1 MKNNNIRFISYRTYL
16 IHPPSDFNDLGCE
29 PLTEIIIIGINH
41 KTAPVELRE
50 KLSFTES
57 QLTRSLAFCREQ
69 SRIYECAI
77 LTTCNRT
84 EIYAVG
90 TDQESLCQLIMQ
102 MLAEIK
108 DIDTEAVR
116 PNLYIYAQDKAVQH
130 LFTVTAGLDSMILG
144 ETQILGQVKDAYAK
158 ANEAGTVSSTFHA
171 LFRQAVT
178 AAKRVQTET
187 GINQN
192 AASVSYAAVELAKK
206 IFGRLDNRTV
216 LILGAGKMSELTLRH
231 LYDQGVKKVIVV
243 NRTKERADKL
253 ADCFGGVAEYFE
265 KRRDCLVQ
273 ADIVISSTGAPHF
286 VLEKEEMMSVM
297 RSRRGKPIF
306 LIDIAV
312 PRDIDPKINDLDNV
326 YLYDIDDLQAV
337 VASNLKDRE
346 HEAVKARLIIREE
359 ISEFQIWFKT
369 QEVTPLIAALRG
381 KAEAIRQAELEVSLG
396 KRLASLSDKEKKHV
410 ENLTKAIVNRILREP
425 VLRIKEFA
433 LDDNSELYVA
443 SLCQLFDLKE
453 GPNGDLQPN
462 WPEEKTEDSK
472 AGGIH

>member
-1 MKNNNIRFISYRTYL
+1 V
-16 IHPPSDFNDLGCE
+16 
-29 PLTEIIIIGINH
+29 TEIIIVGINH

-57 QLTRSLAFCREQ
+57 QLTRSLAFCKEREG
-69 SRIYECAI
+69 IFECVI

-90 TDQESLCQLIMQ
+90 SDETTLQRLIME
-102 MLAEIK
+102 MLSEIK
-108 DIDTEAVR
+108 GIDTNAVR
-116 PNLYIYAQDKAVQH
+116 PNLYIHTQEKAVEH

-144 ETQILGQVKDAYAK
+144 ETQILGQVKDAYSK
-158 ANEAGTVSSTFHA
+158 GNDAGTVSSVFHA

-187 GINQN
+187 AINQN

-216 LILGAGKMSELTLRH
+216 LVLGAGKMSELTLRH

-253 ADCFGGVAEYFE
+253 AACFGGVSEYYE
-265 KRRDCLVQ
+265 KRRDCLIQ

-286 VLEKEEMMSVM
+286 VLDKEEMATVM
-297 RSRRGKPIF
+297 RTRRGKPIF

-312 PRDIDPKINDLDNV
+312 PRDVDPRVNELENV
-326 YLYDIDDLQAV
+326 YLYDIDDLQAA
-337 VASNLKDRE
+337 VASNLKERE
-346 HEAVKARLIIREE
+346 HEAVKARLIIKEE

-369 QEVTPLIAALRG
+369 QEVTPLIAALRR
-381 KAEAIRQAELEVSLG
+381 KAEFIRQTELEVSL
-396 KRLASLSDKEKKHV
+396 KKLANLSEKEKKNV
-410 ENLTKAIVNRILREP
+410 ENLTRAIVNRILKEP

-433 LDDNSELYVA
+433 LEDKSDIYVA
-443 SLCQLFDLKE
+443 SLCQLFDLQE
-453 GPNGDLQPN
+453 GLNDQVQSRFTG
-462 WPEEKTEDSK
+462 EEQVSTSAE
-472 AGGIH
+472 GGHQ

>member
-1 MKNNNIRFISYRTYL
+1 VTEL
-16 IHPPSDFNDLGCE
+16 I
-29 PLTEIIIIGINH
+29 TVGINH

-50 KLSFTES
+50 KLSFSDS
-57 QLTRSLAFCREQ
+57 QLTRSLAFCK
-69 SRIYECAI
+69 ECEPITECVI

-84 EIYAVG
+84 EIYAAG
-90 TDQESLCQLIMQ
+90 SDREELLTQIMG

-108 DIDTEAVR
+108 GIDTGAVR
-116 PNLYIYAQDKAVQH
+116 PNLYIHNQEKAVDH

-144 ETQILGQVKDAYAK
+144 ETQILGQVKNAYTLGTA
-158 ANEAGTVSSTFHA
+158 AGTVGSVFHA

-187 GINQN
+187 AINQN

-216 LILGAGKMSELTLRH
+216 LVLGAGKMSELTLRH

-253 ADCFGGVAEYFE
+253 AACFGGVSEYYD
-265 KRRDCLVQ
+265 KRRDCLIE

-286 VLEKEEMMSVM
+286 VLDKEEMASVM
-297 RSRRGKPIF
+297 RTRRGKPIF

-312 PRDIDPKINDLDNV
+312 PRDIDPRVNDLDNV
-326 YLYDIDDLQAV
+326 YLYDIDDLQAA
-337 VASNLKDRE
+337 VASNLKERE
-346 HEAVKARLIIREE
+346 HEAVKARLIIQEE

-369 QEVTPLIAALRG
+369 QEVTPLIAALRR
-381 KAEAIRQAELEVSLG
+381 KAETIRQSELDISLKKLG
-396 KRLASLSDKEKKHV
+396 NLSDKEKKHV
-410 ENLTKAIVNRILREP
+410 DNLTRAIVNRILREP

-433 LDDNSELYVA
+433 LEDKSDLYVA
-443 SLCQLFDLKE
+443 SLCQLFDLEEPVNGQNGHEWPAEDTAGASAE
-453 GPNGDLQPN
+453 GGRP
-462 WPEEKTEDSK
+462 
-472 AGGIH
+472 

>member
-1 MKNNNIRFISYRTYL
+1 ML
-16 IHPPSDFNDLGCE
+16 QV
-29 PLTEIIIIGINH
+29 TEIVIIGINH
-41 KTAPVELRE
+41 KTAHVETRE
-50 KLSFTES
+50 KLAFSES
-57 QLTRSLAFCREQ
+57 QLERSLAFCREN
-69 SRIYECAI
+69 SGISECAI

-84 EIYAVG
+84 EIYATG
-90 TDQESLCQLIMQ
+90 ADQQTITQLIMQ
-102 MLAEIK
+102 MLSEVK
-108 DIDTEAVR
+108 GIDTDEVR
-116 PNLYIYAQDKAVQH
+116 PNLYIHAQEKAVEH
-130 LFTVTAGLDSMILG
+130 LFTVTAGLDSMVLG

-158 ANEAGTVSSTFHA
+158 ATEAGTVGSTFHA
-171 LFRQAVT
+171 LFRQSVT

-187 GINQN
+187 AINQN

-206 IFGRLDNRTV
+206 IFGRLDNRTA

-253 ADCFGGVAEYFE
+253 AACFGGVSEYYE
-265 KRRDCLVQ
+265 KRRDCLIQ

-286 VLEKEEMMSVM
+286 VLDKEEMASVM
-297 RSRRGKPIF
+297 RARRGKPIF

-312 PRDIDPKINDLDNV
+312 PRDIDPKINDLENI

-346 HEAVKARLIIREE
+346 HEAVKARLIMKEE

-369 QEVTPLIAALRG
+369 QEVTPLIAALRR
-381 KAEAIRQAELEVSLG
+381 KAESIRKTELEVSLG
-396 KRLASLSDKEKKHV
+396 KRLANLSDKEKKHV

-433 LDDNSELYVA
+433 LDENSDLYVA
-443 SLCQLFDLKE
+443 SLCQLFDLEE
-453 GPNGDLQPN
+453 GPNGELQPRL
-462 WPEEKTEDSK
+462 PQEQEEAAGSK
-472 AGGIH
+472 AEGAHH

>member
-1 MKNNNIRFISYRTYL
+1 M
-16 IHPPSDFNDLGCE
+16 
-29 PLTEIIIIGINH
+29 TEIVIVGINH

-50 KLSFTES
+50 KLSFSES
-57 QLTRSLAFCREQ
+57 QLVNSLAFCKEKEE
-69 SRIYECAI
+69 ICECVI

-84 EIYAVG
+84 EIYAAG
-90 TDQESLCQLIMQ
+90 GCSETLAANLME
-102 MLAEIK
+102 MLTAIK

-116 PNLYIYAQDKAVQH
+116 PNLYIHKQEKAVTH

-144 ETQILGQVKDAYAK
+144 ETQILGQVKEAYAK
-158 ANEAGTVSSTFHA
+158 ATEAGTVGSVFHA

-187 GINQN
+187 AINQN

-206 IFGRLDNRTV
+206 IFGNLKDRTV
-216 LILGAGKMSELTLRH
+216 MVLGAGKMSELTLRH
-231 LYDQGVKKVIVV
+231 VYDQGVKKVIVV

-253 ADCFGGVAEYFE
+253 AACFGGVSEYYE
-265 KRRDCLVQ
+265 KRRDCLIQ

-286 VLEKEEMMSVM
+286 VLDKEEMAAVM
-297 RSRRGKPIF
+297 RVRRGKPIF

-312 PRDIDPKINDLDNV
+312 PRDIDPKVNELENV

-346 HEAVKARLIIREE
+346 QEAIKARHIIKQE

-369 QEVTPLIAALRG
+369 QEVTPLIAALRR
-381 KAEAIRQAELEVSLG
+381 KAETIRQTELEVSLR
-396 KRLASLSDKEKKHV
+396 KLSNLNDKEKKHV
-410 ENLTKAIVNRILREP
+410 ENLTRAIVNRILREP

-433 LDDNSELYVA
+433 LEDKSDIYVA
-443 SLCQLFDLKE
+443 SLCQLFDLE
-453 GPNGDLQPN
+453 ERPNGEIQPR
-462 WPEEKTEDSK
+462 WHEEEVTGAAAE
-472 AGGIH
+472 GGRS

>member
-1 MKNNNIRFISYRTYL
+1 MCIIIKNPRQL
-16 IHPPSDFNDLGCE
+16 AKPELGCKRV
-29 PLTEIIIIGINH
+29 TEMIIVGINH

-50 KLSFTES
+50 KLSFSET
-57 QLTRSLAFCREQ
+57 QLTRSLSFCKECEGV
-69 SRIYECAI
+69 YECVI

-90 TDQESLCQLIMQ
+90 SDEKTLQALLMQ
-102 MLAEIK
+102 MLSEIK
-108 DIDTEAVR
+108 GIDTEAVG
-116 PNLYIYAQDKAVQH
+116 PNLYLHTQEKAVEH

-144 ETQILGQVKDAYAK
+144 ETQILGQVKDSYAK
-158 ANEAGTVSSTFHA
+158 GTAAGTVGTVFHS

-206 IFGRLDNRTV
+206 IFNHLSNRTV

-243 NRTKERADKL
+243 NRTKERADRL
-253 ADCFGGVAEYFE
+253 AACFGGVSEYYE
-265 KRRDCLVQ
+265 KRRDCLIE

-286 VLEKEEMMSVM
+286 ILDKEEMATVM
-297 RSRRGKPIF
+297 RVRRGKPIF

-312 PRDIDPKINDLDNV
+312 PRDIDPKVNDLENV

-337 VASNLKDRE
+337 VASNMKERE
-346 HEAVKARLIIREE
+346 QEAVRARLIIKEE
-359 ISEFQIWFKT
+359 ISQFQMWFKT
-369 QEVTPLIAALRG
+369 QEVVPLIAALRR
-381 KAEAIRQAELEVSLG
+381 KAETIRQSELEVSL
-396 KRLASLSDKEKKHV
+396 KKLANLSDKEKKNV

-433 LDDNSELYVA
+433 LEDKSEMYVA
-443 SLCQLFDLKE
+443 SLCQLFDLQAATNGQLQLRSTDEDISNATVE
-453 GPNGDLQPN
+453 GGRQ
-462 WPEEKTEDSK
+462 
-472 AGGIH
+472 

>member
-1 MKNNNIRFISYRTYL
+1 M
-16 IHPPSDFNDLGCE
+16 
-29 PLTEIIIIGINH
+29 TEIIVVGINH

-50 KLSFTES
+50 KLSFTDS
-57 QLTRSLAFCREQ
+57 QLTRSLAFCK
-69 SRIYECAI
+69 ECSGVFESVV

-84 EIYAVG
+84 EMYAVG
-90 TDQESLCQLIMQ
+90 PDKDTLLQYIMQ

-108 DIDTEAVR
+108 GIDTEAVR
-116 PNLYIYAQDKAVQH
+116 PNLYIHTQEKAVEH

-158 ANEAGTVSSTFHA
+158 GIDAGTVGSVFHA

-187 GINQN
+187 AINQN

-216 LILGAGKMSELTLRH
+216 LVLGAGKMSELTLRH

-253 ADCFGGVAEYFE
+253 AHCFGGVSEYYE
-265 KRRDCLVQ
+265 NRRDCLIQ

-286 VLEKEEMMSVM
+286 VLEKEEMTGVM
-297 RSRRGKPIF
+297 RTRRGKPIF

-312 PRDIDPKINDLDNV
+312 PRDIDPRVNDLENV

-337 VASNLKDRE
+337 VASNMKDRE
-346 HEAVKARLIIREE
+346 QEAVKARHIIRKE
-359 ISEFQIWFKT
+359 ISEFQNWFKT
-369 QEVTPLIAALRG
+369 QEVTPLIAALRN
-381 KAEAIRQAELEVSLG
+381 KAETIRQTELEVSL
-396 KRLASLSDKEKKHV
+396 KKLANLSDKEKKHV
-410 ENLTKAIVNRILREP
+410 ENLTRAIVNRILKEP

-433 LDDNSELYVA
+433 LEDRSDMFVE
-443 SLCQLFDLKE
+443 SLCQLFDLDE
-453 GPNGDLQPN
+453 GISSQTRWREEEL
-462 WPEEKTEDSK
+462 PEAVAE
-472 AGGIH
+472 GGRQ

>member
-1 MKNNNIRFISYRTYL
+1 M
-16 IHPPSDFNDLGCE
+16 
-29 PLTEIIIIGINH
+29 TEIIIVGINH

-57 QLTRSLAFCREQ
+57 QLTRSLAFCKEREG
-69 SRIYECAI
+69 IFECVI

-90 TDQESLCQLIMQ
+90 SDETTLQRLIME
-102 MLAEIK
+102 MLSEIK
-108 DIDTEAVR
+108 GIDTNAVR
-116 PNLYIYAQDKAVQH
+116 PNLYIHTQEKAVEH

-144 ETQILGQVKDAYAK
+144 ETQILGQVKDAYSK
-158 ANEAGTVSSTFHA
+158 GNDAGTVSSVFHA

-187 GINQN
+187 AINQN

-216 LILGAGKMSELTLRH
+216 LVLGAGKMSELTLRH

-253 ADCFGGVAEYFE
+253 AACFGGVSEYYE
-265 KRRDCLVQ
+265 KRRDCLIQ

-286 VLEKEEMMSVM
+286 VLDKEEMATVM
-297 RSRRGKPIF
+297 RTRRGKPIF

-312 PRDIDPKINDLDNV
+312 PRDVDPRVNELENV
-326 YLYDIDDLQAV
+326 YLYDIDDLQAA
-337 VASNLKDRE
+337 VASNLKERE
-346 HEAVKARLIIREE
+346 HEAVKARLIIKEE

-369 QEVTPLIAALRG
+369 QEVTPLIAALRR
-381 KAEAIRQAELEVSLG
+381 KAEFIRQTELEVSL
-396 KRLASLSDKEKKHV
+396 KKLANLSEKEKKNV
-410 ENLTKAIVNRILREP
+410 ENLTRAIVNRILKEP

-433 LDDNSELYVA
+433 LKDKSDIYVA
-443 SLCQLFDLKE
+443 SLCQLFDLQE
-453 GPNGDLQPN
+453 GLNDQVQSRFTG
-462 WPEEKTEDSK
+462 EEQVSTSAE
-472 AGGIH
+472 GGHQ

>member
-1 MKNNNIRFISYRTYL
+1 M
-16 IHPPSDFNDLGCE
+16 
-29 PLTEIIIIGINH
+29 TEIMIMGINH

-57 QLTRSLAFCREQ
+57 QLTRSLAFCKASCEI
-69 SRIYECAI
+69 SEAII

-84 EIYAVG
+84 EIYVVG
-90 TDQESLCQLIMQ
+90 AGEELLRLRIMQ
-102 MLAEIK
+102 LLAEIK
-108 DIDTEAVR
+108 EIDTVALR
-116 PNLYIYAQDKAVQH
+116 PNLYLHTREKAVEH

-158 ANEAGTVSSTFHA
+158 GKEAETVGAVFHA

-216 LILGAGKMSELTLRH
+216 LVLGAGKMSELTLRH
-231 LYDQGVKKVIVV
+231 LYDQGVKEVIVV

-253 ADCFGGVAEYFE
+253 AHSFGGVAEYYE
-265 KRRDCLVQ
+265 NRRECLIK

-286 VLEKEEMMSVM
+286 ILEREEMAAVM
-297 RSRRGKPIF
+297 RARRGKPIF

-312 PRDIDPKINDLDNV
+312 PRDIDPKVNELDNV

-337 VASNLKDRE
+337 VAANLKDRQ
-346 HEAVKARLIIREE
+346 HEAVKARLIVKEE
-359 ISEFQIWFKT
+359 IAHFQTWLKT
-369 QEVTPLIAALRG
+369 QEVTPLIAALRH
-381 KAEAIRQAELEVSLG
+381 KAETIRQSELDVSL
-396 KRLASLSDKEKKHV
+396 KKLANLSDKERKHV
-410 ENLTKAIVNRILREP
+410 ENLTRAIVNRILREP

-433 LDDNSELYVA
+433 LEDRSEVFVT
-443 SLCQLFDLKE
+443 SLCQLFDLTEELNGQPTTLQEEELVGAVAE
-453 GPNGDLQPN
+453 GGRQ
-462 WPEEKTEDSK
+462 
-472 AGGIH
+472 

>member
-1 MKNNNIRFISYRTYL
+1 M
-16 IHPPSDFNDLGCE
+16 
-29 PLTEIIIIGINH
+29 TEILIVGINH

-50 KLSFTES
+50 KLSFSES
-57 QLTRSLAFCREQ
+57 QLTLSLAFCKANTEIQ
-69 SRIYECAI
+69 ECVI

-90 TDQESLCQLIMQ
+90 EEQELLLKRIMQ
-102 MLAEIK
+102 LLAEIK
-108 DIDTEAVR
+108 GIDTEALR
-116 PNLYIYAQDKAVQH
+116 PNLYSYTQTKAVEH

-144 ETQILGQVKDAYAK
+144 ETQILGQVKEAYAK
-158 ANEAGTVSSTFHA
+158 GKGAGTVGNVFHA

-216 LILGAGKMSELTLRH
+216 LVLGAGKMSELTLRH

-253 ADCFGGVAEYFE
+253 AHSFGGVADYYEN
-265 KRRDCLVQ
+265 RRDCLTQ

-286 VLEKEEMMSVM
+286 VLEKEEMGIVM
-297 RSRRGKPIF
+297 RARRGKPIF

-312 PRDIDPKINDLDNV
+312 PRDIDPKVNELDNV

-337 VASNLKDRE
+337 VAANLKDRQ
-346 HEAVKARLIIREE
+346 HEAAKARLIIAEE
-359 ISEFQIWFKT
+359 ISQFQAWVKT
-369 QEVTPLIAALRG
+369 KEVVPLIAALRN
-381 KAEAIRQAELEVSLG
+381 KAETIRQTELEVSLR
-396 KRLASLSDKEKKHV
+396 KLPNLNDKEKKHV
-410 ENLTKAIVNRILREP
+410 ENLTRAIVNRILKEP

-433 LDDNSELYVA
+433 LKNKSEVYVA
-443 SLCQLFDLKE
+443 SLCQLFDLTE
-453 GPNGDLQPN
+453 ELNGQAAH
-462 WPEEKTEDSK
+462 WPEEEQVG
-472 AGGIH
+472 AVVGEGGRQ